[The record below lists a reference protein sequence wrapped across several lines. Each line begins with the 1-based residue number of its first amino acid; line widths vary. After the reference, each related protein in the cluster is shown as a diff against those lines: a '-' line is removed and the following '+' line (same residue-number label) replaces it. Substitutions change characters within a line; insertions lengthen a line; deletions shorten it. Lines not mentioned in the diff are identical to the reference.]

1 MGLGHYEVITDMV
14 KHSTKF
20 HKLEVGGEA
29 DHGLVQFQWHGKHQE
44 DGATHVILC
53 VCSRIDRCRAITEVW
68 QKILVYTT
76 LVNEW
81 FSGIWGK
88 CVLTHSQGV
97 SGISTISPK
106 TKGGG

>member
-29 DHGLVQFQWHGKHQE
+29 DHGLVQLQWHGKHQE

-53 VCSRIDRCRAITEVW
+53 LLENYS
-68 QKILVYTT
+68 
-76 LVNEW
+76 
-81 FSGIWGK
+81 
-88 CVLTHSQGV
+88 
-97 SGISTISPK
+97 STVPK
-106 TKGGG
+106 LSMSS